1 MSVGHKTIPDGVTI
15 DDARYEPMVIQ
26 RNGVPHWTGRWL
38 MLVRP
43 TPIAWSLHFHFT
55 GVQLGALALLVS
67 GHELP
72 KQLR

>member
-1 MSVGHKTIPDGVTI
+1 MSIGHKTIPDGITI
-15 DDARYEPMVIQ
+15 DGTCYEPMVIQ

-43 TPIAWSLHFHFT
+43 TVIAYSIHLHYCRQ
-55 GVQLGALALLVS
+55 QLGALAVLKPTR
-67 GHELP
+67 ELP